1 MPLAGSVIAR
11 PVSPLRRLLR
21 RLVRRFSE
29 ENLDEVAASLAFT
42 TLLSLVPLVA
52 LIVSLATLLPSF
64 PDFAEQIDRYL
75 VHKLLP
81 EGSAG
86 LIARYVLEF
95 SHKAAQV
102 TVAGLLLLVA
112 SAFLLL
118 LTIERAFGHVWR
130 APRRRWWQRLR
141 LYAALVALW
150 PLALGGV
157 AAAISYAVTVSLG
170 LADEPPWL
178 RRLAFKAMGVLVPA
192 LFFGG
197 LYYTLPNVRVR
208 VRDAAWG
215 GIAAALAFALM
226 QKAFELYLQHFP
238 SYQTIYGAFATVPIF
253 LIWLYLSWAVVLI
266 GALIAATLPEFAVVE
281 GGADTQTRSSD

>member
-1 MPLAGSVIAR
+1 MPR
-11 PVSPLRRLLR
+11 WRRFLSR
-21 RLVRRFSE
+21 VVRRFSE

-52 LIVSLATLLPSF
+52 LIVSLATLLPAF
-64 PDFAEQIDRYL
+64 PALADQVDRYL
-75 VHKLLP
+75 VHNLLP
-81 EGSAG
+81 ASSAG
-86 LIARYVLEF
+86 VIARYVLEF

-102 TVAGLLLLVA
+102 TVAGLLLLTA

-118 LTIERAFGHVWR
+118 LTIERAFDHVWR

-141 LYAALVALW
+141 LHAALVALW

-178 RRLAFKAMGVLVPA
+178 RRLLFKAMGVLVPA

-197 LYYTLPNVRVR
+197 LYYALPNVRVR

-226 QKAFELYLQHFP
+226 QRAFELYLQHFP
-238 SYQTIYGAFATVPIF
+238 SYQTIYGAFATLPIF

-266 GALIAATLPEFAVVE
+266 GALIAATLPEFAPE
-281 GGADTQTRSSD
+281 DGAAAQTRSSA